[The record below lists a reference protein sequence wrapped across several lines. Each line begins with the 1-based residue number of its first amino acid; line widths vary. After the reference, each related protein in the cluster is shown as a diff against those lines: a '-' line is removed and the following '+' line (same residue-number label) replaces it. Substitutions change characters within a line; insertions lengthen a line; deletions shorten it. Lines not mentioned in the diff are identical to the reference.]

1 MTYIYNN
8 KVSVPASH
16 LHSQFFQIYLNNCL
30 ANWLYCVVV
39 LFYQRFEGWKNIKL
53 SIHSVCAKRETNIK
67 ANSKCDGNTSEF
79 DIFDHFFANHHIV
92 VYSDAEGC
100 LTSYIC
106 DVSLRMWKRRIER
119 LCSGVAKIKR
129 CLSSIL
135 FEGVKANL
143 NWKTGGESN
152 KNEVID
158 YFYVASLII
167 QFVLFHNLY
176 TYNITNVCLFFFS
189 LI

>member
-1 MTYIYNN
+1 M
-8 KVSVPASH
+8 
-16 LHSQFFQIYLNNCL
+16 
-30 ANWLYCVVV
+30 
-39 LFYQRFEGWKNIKL
+39 FYQRFEGWKNIKL

-67 ANSKCDGNTSEF
+67 ANSKCDGNTGEF

-176 TYNITNVCLFFFS
+176 TYNITNVCLFFFLSSKQKQKKIINTLDS
-189 LI
+189 LFFPLLSLLSDQ